1 MIILVD
7 GNRGM
12 GKTLTAVKEA
22 YAFGLKG
29 YKILSNLKLD
39 FPDKNIDW
47 NTYKMRDVMEYAK
60 SKNELKDIVVLM
72 DELQILLDSRM
83 SMTKRNIL
91 ISYFLMQTRKRNVHI
106 IGTTQYLHQV
116 DKRIR
121 STCDMFIS
129 SRYDKKKDIV
139 LNRLYYN
146 NMISYRSFKGSDY
159 FSFYDTNFIIDP
171 FEE

>member
-22 YAFGLKG
+22 YAFGTKG

-39 FPDKNIDW
+39 FPDKNIEW
-47 NTYKMRDVMEYAK
+47 ETYRMKDVMDYAK

-129 SRYDKKKDIV
+129 CKFDKKTDRV
-139 LNRLYYN
+139 LNRIYYN
-146 NMISYRSFKGSDY
+146 NIISYRSYRASDY
-159 FSFYDTNFIIDP
+159 YSYYDTNFIIDP